1 MSIKDNGIGMSE
13 AEIIDNLGTI
23 ARSGTKKFLETLS
36 GDSAKDAQ
44 LIGQFGVG
52 FYSAFIVADKVTV
65 LTKRSDAPAVRWE
78 SDGEGQYEIQA
89 ADKTDR
95 GTEVI
100 LHLRDEDKEF
110 LEPARLRQLVRKYSD
125 HLSIPIVLKTGD
137 TEETLNQAK
146 AFWTRPKSELKDEDY
161 QAFYKHISH
170 DTEDARVWAH
180 NKVEGNIEYTSL
192 LYLPKRAP
200 FDLFEREQK
209 GGIQLYVKRVFI
221 MDKAAELLPPY
232 LRFMRGLV
240 DSSDLPLN
248 VSRELLQNNR
258 TVEKIKAALVKRTLD
273 LLEDLAANK
282 PAEYAEFWK
291 TFGTV
296 LKEGI
301 IDDPANKIRIAKLL
315 RFNSTAESGDAP
327 NVTLEAYVSRM
338 KADQKAIYYLT
349 ADTLAAARNSPH
361 LEGFR
366 AKGMEVL
373 LLTDRIDEWV
383 AGHLHE
389 FEGKTLA
396 NVASAAADVAS
407 AIETPEKAAAETRLQ
422 RHAGSRLA
430 KALAGKI
437 AKAQVSAR
445 LTDSPAV
452 LIAGE
457 FGLSLRMG
465 RILKQAGQ
473 NNPFATLPILE
484 LNPKHPLAQRLKDTA
499 DEAAFADLAHVLYD
513 QAMLAEGGELD
524 DPASFRAARE
534 PADRGRAFRAAENYS
549 ELSMLT
555 PQWAA
560 NDGAMA
566 AGGTPDVDDA
576 PLLDAYSGAVIGA
589 LERVA
594 PAVTFIEVA
603 GPSRGRAHAAGARSK
618 PAVRVFS
625 SRPTATCSPTVMWS
639 MAPTRSPC
647 VSMTIRDF
655 TPISW
660 AMTRIRTWRCCASDT
675 RARCRTRSSAIL
687 HA

>member
-1 MSIKDNGIGMSE
+1 MTTETEPAAAQKPQIKEFQAETKQVLRLVIHSLYSHKEIFLRELISNASDACEKLRFEAIAKPELLGSDALSITLTPDTGAGTLSIKDNGIGMSE

-65 LTKRSDAPAVRWE
+65 FTKRGDSPGVRWE

-110 LEPARLRQLVRKYSD
+110 LEAARLRQLVRKYSD
-125 HLSIPIVLKTGD
+125 HLSIPIVLKTGE
-137 TEETLNQAK
+137 TQETLNQAK

-170 DTEDARVWAH
+170 DSEDARIWAH
-180 NKVEGNIEYTSL
+180 NRVEGNIEYTSL
-192 LYLPKRAP
+192 LYLPKHAP
-200 FDLFEREQK
+200 FDLYDREQK

-282 PAEYAEFWK
+282 PEEYAEFWK

-301 IDDPANKIRIAKLL
+301 IDDPGNKVRIAKLL
-315 RFNSTAESGDAP
+315 RFHSTAESGDAP

-389 FEGKTLA
+389 FEGKPLA

-407 AIETPEKAAAETRLQ
+407 AIETPEKAAAESAFKDTLDRL
-422 RHAGSRLA
+422 GKS
-430 KALAGKI
+430 LAGKI
-437 AKAQVSAR
+437 AGAQVSAR

-473 NNPFATLPILE
+473 NNPFAALPILE
-484 LNPKHPLAQRLKDTA
+484 LNPKHPLVERLKDTA
-499 DEAAFADLAHVLYD
+499 DEQAFADLAHVLYD

-524 DPASFRAARE
+524 DPASFVRRVNKLIVEGLAAQ
-534 PADRGRAFRAAENYS
+534 PKII
-549 ELSMLT
+549 LS
-555 PQWAA
+555 
-560 NDGAMA
+560 
-566 AGGTPDVDDA
+566 
-576 PLLDAYSGAVIGA
+576 
-589 LERVA
+589 
-594 PAVTFIEVA
+594 
-603 GPSRGRAHAAGARSK
+603 
-618 PAVRVFS
+618 
-625 SRPTATCSPTVMWS
+625 
-639 MAPTRSPC
+639 
-647 VSMTIRDF
+647 
-655 TPISW
+655 
-660 AMTRIRTWRCCASDT
+660 
-675 RARCRTRSSAIL
+675 
-687 HA
+687 

>member
-1 MSIKDNGIGMSE
+1 MTTETEAKAAPAPQIKEFQAETKQVLRLVIHSLYSHKEIFLRELISNASDACEKLRFEAIARPELLGSDTLAVTLTPDAAAGTLSVKDNGIGMSE

-65 LTKRSDAPAVRWE
+65 LTKRADAEAVRWD
-78 SDGEGQYEIQA
+78 SAGEGQYEIQGSG
-89 ADKTDR
+89 KTDR

-125 HLSIPIVLKTGD
+125 HLSLPIVLKEGD
-137 TEETLNQAK
+137 TEETVNQAK
-146 AFWTRPKSELKDEDY
+146 AFWTRPKSELGDEDY
-161 QAFYKHISH
+161 QAFYKHIAH
-170 DTEDARVWAH
+170 DSEGARAWAH

-200 FDLFEREQK
+200 FDLFEREPR
-209 GGIQLYVKRVFI
+209 GGVQLYVKRVFI
-221 MDKAAELLPPY
+221 MDKAAELLPPW

-240 DSSDLPLN
+240 DTADLPLN

-258 TVEKIKAALVKRTLD
+258 TVEKIKSALVRRSLD

-282 PAEYAEFWK
+282 PEEYAEFWK
-291 TFGTV
+291 TFGVV

-301 IDDPANKIRIAKLL
+301 IDDPGQKTRIAKLL
-315 RFNSTAESGDAP
+315 RFNSTAESTDAP
-327 NVTLEAYVSRM
+327 EVTLEAYLSRM
-338 KADQKAIYYLT
+338 KADQKSIYYLT
-349 ADTLAAARNSPH
+349 ADSLAAARNSPH

-389 FEGKTLA
+389 FEGKPLA
-396 NVASAAADVAS
+396 SVASAAADVAS
-407 AIETPEKAAAETRLQ
+407 AIETPEKAAAESAFKDTLDRL
-422 RHAGSRLA
+422 GKS
-430 KALAGKI
+430 LAGKI
-437 AKAQVSAR
+437 ASAQVSAR

-473 NNPFATLPILE
+473 NNPFAALPILE
-484 LNPKHPLAQRLKDTA
+484 LNPKHPLAVRLKDTL
-499 DEAAFADLAHVLYD
+499 DEAAFADLAVLLYD
-513 QAMLAEGGELD
+513 QAMLAEGGELE
-524 DPASFRAARE
+524 DPAGFVRRVNRLIVE
-534 PADRGRAFRAAENYS
+534 G
-549 ELSMLT
+549 LSAQ
-555 PQWAA
+555 PK
-560 NDGAMA
+560 
-566 AGGTPDVDDA
+566 
-576 PLLDAYSGAVIGA
+576 I
-589 LERVA
+589 
-594 PAVTFIEVA
+594 
-603 GPSRGRAHAAGARSK
+603 
-618 PAVRVFS
+618 
-625 SRPTATCSPTVMWS
+625 
-639 MAPTRSPC
+639 
-647 VSMTIRDF
+647 
-655 TPISW
+655 
-660 AMTRIRTWRCCASDT
+660 
-675 RARCRTRSSAIL
+675 IL
-687 HA
+687 S

>member
-1 MSIKDNGIGMSE
+1 MTTETEPAAAQKPQIKEFQAETKQVLRLVIHSLYSHKEIFLRELISNASDACEKLRFEAIAKPELLGSDALSITLTPDTDAGTLSIKDNGIGMSE
-13 AEIIDNLGTI
+13 AEVIDNLGTI

-65 LTKRSDAPAVRWE
+65 LTKRGDSPGVRWD

-110 LEPARLRQLVRKYSD
+110 LEAARLRQLVRKYSD
-125 HLSIPIVLKTGD
+125 HLSIPIVLKSGETQ
-137 TEETLNQAK
+137 ETLNRAK

-161 QAFYKHISH
+161 QAFYKHITH
-170 DTEDARVWAH
+170 DTEDARIWAH
-180 NKVEGNIEYTSL
+180 NRVEGNIEYTSL
-192 LYLPKRAP
+192 LYLPKHAP
-200 FDLFEREQK
+200 FDLYDREQK

-240 DSSDLPLN
+240 DSADLPLN

-273 LLEDLAANK
+273 LLEDLAAK
-282 PAEYAEFWK
+282 PTEYAEFWK

-301 IDDPANKIRIAKLL
+301 IDDPGNKIRIAK
-315 RFNSTAESGDAP
+315 SGDAP
-327 NVTLEAYVSRM
+327 VVTLEAYVARM

-389 FEGKTLA
+389 FEGKPLA

-407 AIETPEKAAAETRLQ
+407 AIETPEKAAAESAFKDTLD
-422 RHAGSRLA
+422 RLA

-437 AKAQVSAR
+437 ASAQVSAR

-473 NNPFATLPILE
+473 NNPFAALPILE
-484 LNPKHPLAQRLKDTA
+484 LNPKHPLVERLKDTA
-499 DEAAFADLAHVLYD
+499 DQEAFADLAHVLYD

-524 DPASFRAARE
+524 DPASFVRRVNKLIVEGLAAQ
-534 PADRGRAFRAAENYS
+534 PKII
-549 ELSMLT
+549 LS
-555 PQWAA
+555 
-560 NDGAMA
+560 
-566 AGGTPDVDDA
+566 
-576 PLLDAYSGAVIGA
+576 
-589 LERVA
+589 
-594 PAVTFIEVA
+594 
-603 GPSRGRAHAAGARSK
+603 
-618 PAVRVFS
+618 
-625 SRPTATCSPTVMWS
+625 
-639 MAPTRSPC
+639 
-647 VSMTIRDF
+647 
-655 TPISW
+655 
-660 AMTRIRTWRCCASDT
+660 
-675 RARCRTRSSAIL
+675 
-687 HA
+687 

>member
-1 MSIKDNGIGMSE
+1 MTTDTQPQIKEFQSETKQVLRLVIHSLYSHKEIFLRELISNASDACEKLRFEALAKPDLLGADSLSIILTPDSAAGTLSVKDNGIGMSE

-36 GDSAKDAQ
+36 GDAAKDAQ

-65 LTKRSDAPAVRWE
+65 LSKRADAPAVRWD
-78 SDGEGQYEIQA
+78 SDGEGKYEIQA
-89 ADKTDR
+89 SDKTDR

-110 LEPARLRQLVRKYSD
+110 LEGARLRQLVRKYSD
-125 HLSIPIVLKTGD
+125 HLSIPIVLKTAESQD
-137 TEETLNQAK
+137 TLNQAK

-161 QAFYKHISH
+161 RAFYHHLTH
-170 DTEDARVWAH
+170 DSEDPRVWAH

-200 FDLFEREQK
+200 FDLFDRDQK
-209 GGIQLYVKRVFI
+209 GGVQLYVKRVFI
-221 MDKAAELLPPY
+221 MDKAAELLPSY

-258 TVEKIKAALVKRTLD
+258 TVEKIKSALVKRSLD

-282 PAEYAEFWK
+282 PQEYAEFWK
-291 TFGTV
+291 AFGVV

-301 IDDPANKIRIAKLL
+301 IEDPGQKVRIAKLL
-315 RFNSTAESGDAP
+315 RFYSSAESGDAP
-327 NVTLEAYVSRM
+327 DVTLEAYVSRM

-349 ADTLAAARNSPH
+349 ADTLAGARNSPH

-366 AKGMEVL
+366 ARGIEVL

-389 FEGKTLA
+389 FDGKTLA
-396 NVASAAADVAS
+396 NVATAGADVAS
-407 AIETPEKAAAETRLQ
+407 AIETPEKAAAESAFKSTLERL
-422 RHAGSRLA
+422 GKSLS
-430 KALAGKI
+430 GKI
-437 AKAQVSAR
+437 ASARVSAR

-484 LNPKHPLAQRLKDTA
+484 LNPKHPLVERLKETA
-499 DEAAFADLAHVLYD
+499 DETAFGDLAHVLYD

-524 DPASFRAARE
+524 DPATFVRRVNRLIVE
-534 PADRGRAFRAAENYS
+534 G
-549 ELSMLT
+549 LSAQ
-555 PQWAA
+555 PK
-560 NDGAMA
+560 
-566 AGGTPDVDDA
+566 
-576 PLLDAYSGAVIGA
+576 I
-589 LERVA
+589 
-594 PAVTFIEVA
+594 
-603 GPSRGRAHAAGARSK
+603 
-618 PAVRVFS
+618 
-625 SRPTATCSPTVMWS
+625 
-639 MAPTRSPC
+639 
-647 VSMTIRDF
+647 
-655 TPISW
+655 
-660 AMTRIRTWRCCASDT
+660 
-675 RARCRTRSSAIL
+675 IL
-687 HA
+687 S

>member
-1 MSIKDNGIGMSE
+1 MTPEIKEFQAETKQVLRLVIHSLYSHKEIFLRELVSNASDACEKLRFEAIANPELLGGDSLSITLTPDSTAGTLSIRDNGIGMSKE
-13 AEIIDNLGTI
+13 EVIDNLGTI

-65 LTKRSDAPAVRWE
+65 LSKRSDALGVRWE
-78 SDGEGQYEIQA
+78 SDGEGQYQIEDS
-89 ADKTDR
+89 DKADR

-125 HLSIPIVLKTGD
+125 HLSIPIVLKAAD
-137 TEETLNQAK
+137 KEETVNQAK

-170 DTEDARVWAH
+170 DTEDSRLWSH

-200 FDLFEREQK
+200 FDLYERDQK

-258 TVEKIKAALVKRTLD
+258 TVEKIKSALVKRSLD
-273 LLEDLAANK
+273 MLEDLAANK
-282 PAEYAEFWK
+282 PQEYAEFWQ
-291 TFGTV
+291 TFGMV
-296 LKEGI
+296 FKEGI
-301 IDDPANKIRIAKLL
+301 IDDQANKIRIAKLL

-327 NVTLEAYVSRM
+327 TVTLEAYVSRM
-338 KADQKAIYYLT
+338 KAEQKAIYYLT
-349 ADTLAAARNSPH
+349 ADSLAAARNSPH

-383 AGHLHE
+383 AAHLHE

-407 AIETPEKAAAETRLQ
+407 AIETPDKAAAESTFKDTLERL
-422 RHAGSRLA
+422 GKSL
-430 KALAGKI
+430 LGKI
-437 AKAQVSAR
+437 ASAQVSAR

-452 LIAGE
+452 LVAGE
-457 FGLSLRMG
+457 FGMSLRMG

-473 NNPFATLPILE
+473 TNPFATLPILE
-484 LNPKHPLAQRLKDTA
+484 VNPKHPLIERLKDTT
-499 DEAAFADLAHVLYD
+499 DEAGFGDLAHVLYD

-524 DPASFRAARE
+524 DPAIFVRRVNRLIVE
-534 PADRGRAFRAAENYS
+534 G
-549 ELSMLT
+549 LSAQ
-555 PQWAA
+555 PK
-560 NDGAMA
+560 
-566 AGGTPDVDDA
+566 
-576 PLLDAYSGAVIGA
+576 I
-589 LERVA
+589 
-594 PAVTFIEVA
+594 
-603 GPSRGRAHAAGARSK
+603 
-618 PAVRVFS
+618 
-625 SRPTATCSPTVMWS
+625 
-639 MAPTRSPC
+639 
-647 VSMTIRDF
+647 
-655 TPISW
+655 
-660 AMTRIRTWRCCASDT
+660 
-675 RARCRTRSSAIL
+675 IL
-687 HA
+687 S

>member
-1 MSIKDNGIGMSE
+1 MTTETQPITETPPQIKEFQAETKQVLRLVIHSLYSHKEIFLRELISNASDACEKLRFEAIAQPDLLGADSLSVTLTPDSAAKTLTIKDNGVGMSE

-65 LTKRSDAPAVRWE
+65 LSKRSDTPAVRWD
-78 SDGEGQYEIQA
+78 SDGEGQYQIQVSG
-89 ADKTDR
+89 KTDR

-125 HLSIPIVLKTGD
+125 HLSIPVILKTGD
-137 TEETLNQAK
+137 SAETLNQAK

-161 QAFYKHISH
+161 QAFYKHLTH
-170 DTEDARVWAH
+170 DSEDARVWAH

-209 GGIQLYVKRVFI
+209 GGIHLYVKRVFI

-258 TVEKIKAALVKRTLD
+258 TVEKIKSALVKRSLD

-282 PAEYAEFWK
+282 PQEYAEFWK
-291 TFGTV
+291 TFGAV

-301 IDDPANKIRIAKLL
+301 IDDPAQKIRIAKLL
-315 RFNSTAESGDAP
+315 RFNSTAESSDALGATAP
-327 NVTLEAYVSRM
+327 GAAALGATAPEVTLEAYVSRM
-338 KADQKAIYYLT
+338 KPDQKAIYYLT
-349 ADTLAAARNSPH
+349 ADSLTAARNSPH

-373 LLTDRIDEWV
+373 LLIDRIDEWV
-383 AGHLHE
+383 AAHLHD

-396 NVASAAADVAS
+396 NVASSAADVAS
-407 AIETPEKAAAETRLQ
+407 AIETPEKAAAESVFKNTLDRL
-422 RHAGSRLA
+422 GKSL
-430 KALAGKI
+430 LGKI
-437 AKAQVSAR
+437 ASAQVSAR

-452 LIAGE
+452 LVAGE
-457 FGLSLRMG
+457 FGMSLRMG

-484 LNPKHPLAQRLKDTA
+484 VNPKHPLVERLRQTQDDA
-499 DEAAFADLAHVLYD
+499 SFSDLAHVLYD

-524 DPASFRAARE
+524 DPAIFVRRVNRLIVE
-534 PADRGRAFRAAENYS
+534 G
-549 ELSMLT
+549 LSAQ
-555 PQWAA
+555 PK
-560 NDGAMA
+560 
-566 AGGTPDVDDA
+566 
-576 PLLDAYSGAVIGA
+576 I
-589 LERVA
+589 
-594 PAVTFIEVA
+594 
-603 GPSRGRAHAAGARSK
+603 
-618 PAVRVFS
+618 
-625 SRPTATCSPTVMWS
+625 
-639 MAPTRSPC
+639 
-647 VSMTIRDF
+647 
-655 TPISW
+655 
-660 AMTRIRTWRCCASDT
+660 
-675 RARCRTRSSAIL
+675 IL
-687 HA
+687 S

>member
-1 MSIKDNGIGMSE
+1 MTTETQTTAEAQPQIKEFQAETKQVLRLVIHSLYSHKEIFLRELVSNASDACEKLRFEAIAKPDLLGADSLSVTLSPDSAAGTLSIKDNGIGMSE

-65 LTKRSDAPAVRWE
+65 LTKRADAPAVRWD
-78 SDGEGQYEIQA
+78 SDGEGRYEIRGSEKA
-89 ADKTDR
+89 DR

-125 HLSIPIVLKTGD
+125 HLSIPIVLKTGEKD
-137 TEETLNQAK
+137 ETLNQAK
-146 AFWTRPKSELKDEDY
+146 AFWTRPKSDLKDEDY
-161 QAFYKHISH
+161 QGFYKHLTH
-170 DTEDARVWAH
+170 DSEDARVWAH

-258 TVEKIKAALVKRTLD
+258 TVEKIKSALVKRSLD
-273 LLEDLAANK
+273 LLEDLATNK
-282 PAEYAEFWK
+282 PEEYAEFWK
-291 TFGTV
+291 TFGAV

-301 IDDPANKIRIAKLL
+301 IDDPGQRTRIAKLL
-315 RFNSTAESGDAP
+315 RFNSSADSADAP
-327 NVTLEAYVSRM
+327 AVTLEAYVARM
-338 KADQKAIYYLT
+338 KADQKSIYYLT
-349 ADTLAAARNSPH
+349 ADSLTAARNSPH

-383 AGHLHE
+383 AAHLHE
-389 FEGKTLA
+389 FDGKPLA

-407 AIETPEKAAAETRLQ
+407 AIETPDKAAAETAFKDTLDRL
-422 RHAGSRLA
+422 GKGLT
-430 KALAGKI
+430 GKI
-437 AKAQVSAR
+437 ASAQVSAR

-452 LIAGE
+452 LVAGE
-457 FGLSLRMG
+457 FGMSLRMG

-484 LNPKHPLAQRLKDTA
+484 VNPKHPLVERLKDTA
-499 DEAAFADLAHVLYD
+499 DEASFSDLAHVLYD

-524 DPASFRAARE
+524 DPAIFVRRVNRLIVE
-534 PADRGRAFRAAENYS
+534 G
-549 ELSMLT
+549 LSAQ
-555 PQWAA
+555 PK
-560 NDGAMA
+560 
-566 AGGTPDVDDA
+566 
-576 PLLDAYSGAVIGA
+576 I
-589 LERVA
+589 
-594 PAVTFIEVA
+594 
-603 GPSRGRAHAAGARSK
+603 
-618 PAVRVFS
+618 
-625 SRPTATCSPTVMWS
+625 
-639 MAPTRSPC
+639 
-647 VSMTIRDF
+647 
-655 TPISW
+655 
-660 AMTRIRTWRCCASDT
+660 
-675 RARCRTRSSAIL
+675 IL
-687 HA
+687 S

>member
-1 MSIKDNGIGMSE
+1 MTTETQPIADAQGKPQIKEFQAETKQVLRLVIHSLYSHKEIFLRELISNASDACEKLRFEAIAKPELLGADSLAITLTPDSGAGTLSIKDNGIGMSE
-13 AEIIDNLGTI
+13 AEVIDNLGTI

-65 LTKRSDAPAVRWE
+65 LTKGGDTAAVRWD
-78 SDGEGQYEIQA
+78 SDGEGQYEIQGS
-89 ADKTDR
+89 DKTDR

-100 LHLRDEDKEF
+100 LHLREEDKEF
-110 LEPARLRQLVRKYSD
+110 LEPGRLRQLVRKYSD
-125 HLSIPIVLKTGD
+125 HLSLPIILKTGD
-137 TEETLNQAK
+137 QEETLNQAK

-161 QAFYKHISH
+161 QAFYKHLTH
-170 DTEDARVWAH
+170 DSEDARVWAH

-200 FDLFEREQK
+200 FDMFERDQK

-248 VSRELLQNNR
+248 VSRELLQNDR
-258 TVEKIKAALVKRTLD
+258 TVEKIKSALVKRSLD

-282 PAEYAEFWK
+282 PLEYAEFWK
-291 TFGTV
+291 TFGVV

-301 IDDPANKIRIAKLL
+301 IDDHAQKTRIAKLL
-315 RFNSTAESGDAP
+315 RFNSTAEAGDAP
-327 NVTLEAYVSRM
+327 GVTLEAYVSRM
-338 KADQKAIYYLT
+338 KPDQKSIYYLT
-349 ADTLAAARNSPH
+349 ADSLSAARNSPH

-383 AGHLHE
+383 AAHLHE

-396 NVASAAADVAS
+396 NVATAAADVAS
-407 AIETPEKAAAETRLQ
+407 AIETPDKAAAETEFKDTLERL
-422 RHAGSRLA
+422 G
-430 KALAGKI
+430 KALLGKV
-437 AKAQVSAR
+437 ASAQVSAR

-452 LIAGE
+452 LVAGE
-457 FGLSLRMG
+457 FGMSLRMG

-484 LNPKHPLAQRLKDTA
+484 VNPKHPLVERLKETSDG
-499 DEAAFADLAHVLYD
+499 ESFSDLAHVLYD

-524 DPASFRAARE
+524 DPAVFVRRVNRLIVE
-534 PADRGRAFRAAENYS
+534 G
-549 ELSMLT
+549 LSAQ
-555 PQWAA
+555 PK
-560 NDGAMA
+560 
-566 AGGTPDVDDA
+566 
-576 PLLDAYSGAVIGA
+576 I
-589 LERVA
+589 
-594 PAVTFIEVA
+594 
-603 GPSRGRAHAAGARSK
+603 
-618 PAVRVFS
+618 
-625 SRPTATCSPTVMWS
+625 
-639 MAPTRSPC
+639 
-647 VSMTIRDF
+647 
-655 TPISW
+655 
-660 AMTRIRTWRCCASDT
+660 
-675 RARCRTRSSAIL
+675 IL
-687 HA
+687 S

>member
-1 MSIKDNGIGMSE
+1 MTTETEPAAAQKPQIKEFQAETKQVLRLVIHSLYSHKEIFLRELISNASDACEKLRFEAIARPELLGSDALSITLTPDTGAATLSVKDNGVGMSE

-65 LTKRSDAPAVRWE
+65 LTKRTDSPAVRWE
-78 SDGEGQYEIQA
+78 SDGEGQYEIQP

-125 HLSIPIVLKTGD
+125 HLSIPIVLKSG
-137 TEETLNQAK
+137 ETLETVNQAK
-146 AFWTRPKSELKDEDY
+146 AFWTRPKSELNDDDY
-161 QAFYKHISH
+161 QAFYKHITH
-170 DTEDARVWAH
+170 DSENARVWSH

-200 FDLFEREQK
+200 FDLYERDQK
-209 GGIQLYVKRVFI
+209 GGIQLYVKRVCT
-221 MDKAAELLPPY
+221 MEKAGELLPPY

-258 TVEKIKAALVKRTLD
+258 TVEKTKAALVKRTLD

-282 PAEYAEFWK
+282 PQEYAEFWK

-301 IDDPANKIRIAKLL
+301 IDDPANKVRIAKLL
-315 RFNSTAESGDAP
+315 RFNSTTESGDAAP

-338 KADQKAIYYLT
+338 KPDQKAIYYLT
-349 ADTLAAARNSPH
+349 ADSLAAARNSPH

-366 AKGMEVL
+366 AKDMEVL

-389 FEGKTLA
+389 FEGKSLA

-407 AIETPEKAAAETRLQ
+407 AIETPDKAAAETAFKDTLDRL
-422 RHAGSRLA
+422 RKNLT
-430 KALAGKI
+430 GKI
-437 AKAQVSAR
+437 ESAQVSAR
-445 LTDSPAV
+445 LTESPAV
-452 LIAGE
+452 LVAGE
-457 FGLSLRMG
+457 FGVSLRMG

-473 NNPFATLPILE
+473 SNPFATLPILE
-484 LNPKHPLAQRLKDTA
+484 VNPKHPLVERLKETTD
-499 DEAAFADLAHVLYD
+499 DAAFADLAHVLYD

-524 DPASFRAARE
+524 DPAVFVR
-534 PADRGRAFRAAENYS
+534 
-549 ELSMLT
+549 
-555 PQWAA
+555 
-560 NDGAMA
+560 
-566 AGGTPDVDDA
+566 
-576 PLLDAYSGAVIGA
+576 
-589 LERVA
+589 RVNRLI
-594 PAVTFIEVA
+594 VE
-603 GPSRGRAHAAGARSK
+603 GL
-618 PAVRVFS
+618 
-625 SRPTATCSPTVMWS
+625 ATQ
-639 MAPTRSPC
+639 A
-647 VSMTIRDF
+647 
-655 TPISW
+655 
-660 AMTRIRTWRCCASDT
+660 
-675 RARCRTRSSAIL
+675 
-687 HA
+687 